1 MTTPDDA
8 REFIRSNHRCVL
20 ITRRQ
25 DGRIQSSPVTAGLDA
40 EGRVVISTREASAKV
55 KNLRRDPWATV
66 LFMNDDFFGAWVQ
79 VEGPAEVVSLPD
91 AMELLVEYYRDIA
104 GEHPDWDE
112 YRHAMT
118 VQGRVIVRI
127 AIEGATGAR

>member
-8 REFIRSNHRCVL
+8 REFIRSNHRAVL
-20 ITRRQ
+20 ITRRK
-25 DGRIQSSPVTAGLDA
+25 DGRVQGSPVTASVDG
-40 EGRVVISTREASAKV
+40 EGRVMISTRDASAKA

-79 VEGPAEVVSLPD
+79 VEGAAEVVSLPD

-112 YRHAMT
+112 YRETMT
-118 VQGRVIVRI
+118 EQGRVIVRI
-127 AIEGATGAR
+127 AIEGATGAL